1 MAGEELE
8 ARIEV
13 ALGPGGRLAAAIPG
27 FVHRPQQHEMALAVA
42 RAIEEK
48 AVLLAEAGT
57 GTGKTFAYLLPALLS
72 GRKVIVSTGTKTL
85 QDQLFHRDLPR
96 LKAALKIPVRTALL
110 KGRQN
115 YVCHYHLERNLAH
128 GRFTTAEDAALL
140 RLIARFAQ
148 HTVSG
153 DKAECADVPEA
164 SFVWTFATSS
174 RDNCLGQDCPHWQEC
189 FLMKARRAAQEA
201 ECVVVNHHLFFSDLV
216 LRDEGVGGLLP
227 EADLVV
233 FDEAHQLPELAAV
246 FFGESLASTQCFELV
261 RDARVEALVA
271 APDFRPLRE
280 AIDAFDKAVKDL
292 RLSLPAETLRW
303 PRQQALEQAAGFES
317 ALQTLTASAAALR
330 EALASQQERSEDL
343 QRLAAR
349 AEALERLLAQWGEGE
364 ERFVHW
370 VEAVGTRLAL
380 HRTPIEAGPAF
391 SRLIGGGERA
401 WVMTSATLAVAGSF
415 AHFRRDLGLFE
426 EEFPVREGIW
436 SSPFDYRQRALLLV
450 PREIPEPGSPQHLPM
465 VESLSERLIRA
476 AEGRAFVLCTSLK
489 AMQRLGEGL
498 RSRLGD
504 DYTVLMQGEGARHA
518 LLERFRATPRAVLV
532 GSQSFWEGVDVAGE
546 ALSLVI
552 IDKLPF
558 APPDDPVLA
567 ARIERLRKAGQS
579 PFALLQLPRATIQLK
594 QGAGRLI
601 RSESDRGVLCI
612 CDPRMVT
619 RGYGKILWSSLP
631 PMRRTREVRRAEDF
645 LGTIAKMTARADAAS
660 NQGAD
665 APTEDIGSR
674 GET

>member
-1 MAGEELE
+1 MDGETLE
-8 ARIEV
+8 ARIEEE
-13 ALGPGGRLAAAIPG
+13 LGPGGRLAAAIPG

-48 AVLLAEAGT
+48 GVLLAEAGT

-96 LKAALKIPVRTALL
+96 LKDALKIPVRTALL

-115 YVCHYHLERNLAH
+115 YVCLYHLERNLAH

-153 DKAECADVPEA
+153 DKAECVAVPEA

-261 RDARVEALVA
+261 RDARVEALVS

-292 RLSLPAETLRW
+292 RLSLPAETVRW

>member
-13 ALGPGGRLAAAIPG
+13 AHGPGGRLAAAIPG

-96 LKAALKIPVRTALL
+96 LKDALKIPVRTALL

-115 YVCHYHLERNLAH
+115 YVCLYHLERNLAH

-140 RLIARFAQ
+140 RRIARFAQ
-148 HTVSG
+148 HTTSG

-261 RDARVEALVA
+261 RDARVEALVS

-292 RLSLPAETLRW
+292 RLSLPAETVRW

-415 AHFRRDLGLFE
+415 AHFRRDLGLFDE
-426 EEFPVREGIW
+426 ELPVQEGIW
-436 SSPFDYRQRALLLV
+436 ASPFDYRRQALLLV
-450 PREIPEPGSPQHLPM
+450 PQGMPEPG
-465 VESLSERLIRA
+465 
-476 AEGRAFVLCTSLK
+476 
-489 AMQRLGEGL
+489 
-498 RSRLGD
+498 
-504 DYTVLMQGEGARHA
+504 
-518 LLERFRATPRAVLV
+518 
-532 GSQSFWEGVDVAGE
+532 
-546 ALSLVI
+546 
-552 IDKLPF
+552 
-558 APPDDPVLA
+558 
-567 ARIERLRKAGQS
+567 
-579 PFALLQLPRATIQLK
+579 
-594 QGAGRLI
+594 
-601 RSESDRGVLCI
+601 
-612 CDPRMVT
+612 
-619 RGYGKILWSSLP
+619 
-631 PMRRTREVRRAEDF
+631 
-645 LGTIAKMTARADAAS
+645 
-660 NQGAD
+660 
-665 APTEDIGSR
+665 
-674 GET
+674 

>member
-1 MAGEELE
+1 MDGETLE
-8 ARIEV
+8 ARIEEE
-13 ALGPGGRLAAAIPG
+13 LGPGGRLAAAIPG

-42 RAIEEK
+42 RTIEEK
-48 AVLLAEAGT
+48 GVLLAEAGT

-96 LKAALKIPVRTALL
+96 LKAALKMPVRTALL

-153 DKAECADVPEA
+153 DKAECPEVPEDA
-164 SFVWTFATSS
+164 FAWVFATSS

-246 FFGESLASTQCFELV
+246 FFGESLESTQCFELV

-303 PRQQALEQAAGFES
+303 PRQQALAQAAGFES
-317 ALQTLTASAAALR
+317 ALQTLTASAATLR
-330 EALASQQERSEDL
+330 EALTSQQERSENL
-343 QRLAAR
+343 PRLAAR
-349 AEALERLLAQWGEGE
+349 AEALERLLTQWSEGE

-370 VEAVGTRLAL
+370 VEAVGTRFTL

-391 SRLIGGGERA
+391 SRLLAGGERA

-415 AHFRRDLGLFE
+415 AHFRRDLGLFDE
-426 EEFPVREGIW
+426 ELPVREGIW
-436 SSPFDYRQRALLLV
+436 ASPFDYRRQALLLV
-450 PREIPEPGSPQHLPM
+450 PQGMPEPGSLQHLPE
-465 VESLSERLIRA
+465 VEALAERLIRA

-498 RSRLGD
+498 RARLGAE
-504 DYTVLMQGEGARHA
+504 YTVLVQGEGPRHA
-518 LLERFRATPRAVLV
+518 LLERFRTTPRAVLV

-567 ARIERLRKAGQS
+567 ARMARLEAQGQS

-601 RSESDRGVLCI
+601 RSERDRGVLCI
-612 CDPRMVT
+612 CDPRMAT

-631 PMRRTREVRRAEDF
+631 PMARSREVARAEAF
-645 LGTIAKMTARADAAS
+645 LATLAREARGAS
-660 NQGAD
+660 SSPPASAESEEQ
-665 APTEDIGSR
+665 
-674 GET
+674 

>member
-1 MAGEELE
+1 MDGETLA
-8 ARIEV
+8 ARIEEE
-13 ALGPGGRLAAAIPG
+13 LGPGGRLAAAIPG

-96 LKAALKIPVRTALL
+96 LKEALKIPVRTALL

-128 GRFTTAEDAALL
+128 GRFATAEDAALF

-148 HTVSG
+148 HTASG
-153 DKAECADVPEA
+153 DKAECSEVPEDA
-164 SFVWTFATSS
+164 FAWTFATSS

-227 EADLVV
+227 DADLVV

-246 FFGESLASTQCFELV
+246 FFGESLASSQCFELV

-303 PRQQALEQAAGFES
+303 PRQQALEQAAGFAS
-317 ALQTLTASAAALR
+317 ALQTLSASAAALR
-330 EALASQQERSEDL
+330 EALASQQERSENL
-343 QRLAAR
+343 PRLATR
-349 AEALERLLAQWGEGE
+349 AEALEHLLAQWGEGE

-370 VEAVGTRLAL
+370 VEAVGTRFTL

-391 SRLIGGGERA
+391 SRLLAGGERA

-415 AHFRRDLGLFE
+415 AHFRRDLGLFDE
-426 EEFPVREGIW
+426 ELPVQEGIW
-436 SSPFDYRQRALLLV
+436 ASPFDYRRQALLLV
-450 PREIPEPGSPQHLPM
+450 PQGMPEPGSPQHLPA
-465 VESLSERLIRA
+465 VEEVAERLIRA

-498 RSRLGD
+498 RARLGAG
-504 DYTVLMQGEGARHA
+504 YTVLVQGEGSRHA
-518 LLERFRATPRAVLV
+518 LLERFRTTPHAVLV

-567 ARIERLRKAGQS
+567 ARMARLAAQGES

-601 RSESDRGVLCI
+601 RSERDRGVLCI
-612 CDPRMVT
+612 CDPRMAT

-631 PMRRTREVRRAEDF
+631 PMARLREVARAETF
-645 LGTIAKMTARADAAS
+645 LAALAREAGGGSAPPLDAA
-660 NQGAD
+660 G
-665 APTEDIGSR
+665 
-674 GET
+674 GETQ

>member
-1 MAGEELE
+1 MDGETLE
-8 ARIEV
+8 ARIEEE
-13 ALGPGGRLAAAIPG
+13 LGPGGRLAAAIPG

-48 AVLLAEAGT
+48 GVLLAEAGT

-115 YVCHYHLERNLAH
+115 YVCLYHLERNLAH

-153 DKAECADVPEA
+153 DKAECAAVPEA

-227 EADLVV
+227 EVDLVV

-246 FFGESLASTQCFELV
+246 FFGESLSSAQCFELV

-271 APDFRPLRE
+271 APDFRPLRD

-317 ALQTLTASAAALR
+317 ALQTLTASAGVLR

-343 QRLAAR
+343 QRLVTR
-349 AEALERLLAQWGEGE
+349 AEAVERLLAQWGEEGAC
-364 ERFVHW
+364 FVRW
-370 VEAVGTRLAL
+370 VEAVGTRFTL

-391 SRLIGGGERA
+391 SRLLSAGKRA

-415 AHFRRDLGLFE
+415 AHFRRDLGLFDE
-426 EEFPVREGIW
+426 ELPVREGIW
-436 SSPFDYRQRALLLV
+436 ASPFDYRRQALLLV
-450 PREIPEPGSPQHLPM
+450 PHGMPEPGSPQHLPA
-465 VESLSERLIRA
+465 VEELAERLIRA

-498 RSRLGD
+498 RARLGAE
-504 DYTVLMQGEGARHA
+504 YTVLVQGEGPRHA
-518 LLERFRATPRAVLV
+518 LLERFRTTPRAVLV

-546 ALSLVI
+546 ALSLVV

-567 ARIERLRKAGQS
+567 ARMERLRKEGQS
-579 PFALLQLPRATIQLK
+579 PFALLQLPQATIQLK

-619 RGYGKILWSSLP
+619 RVYGKILWSSLP
-631 PMRRTREVRRAEDF
+631 PMRRTRDVRRAEEF
-645 LGTIAKMTARADAAS
+645 LGTIATTAAQENAAS
-660 NQGAD
+660 SQGAD
-665 APTEDIGSR
+665 APSEDIGSR

>member
-1 MAGEELE
+1 MDGETLE
-8 ARIEV
+8 ARIEEE
-13 ALGPGGRLAAAIPG
+13 LGPGGRLAAAIPG

-42 RAIEEK
+42 RTIEEK
-48 AVLLAEAGT
+48 GVLLAEAGT

-153 DKAECADVPEA
+153 DKAECPEVPEDA
-164 SFVWTFATSS
+164 FAWVFATSS

-303 PRQQALEQAAGFES
+303 PRQQALAQAAGFES
-317 ALQTLTASAAALR
+317 ALQTLTASAATLR
-330 EALASQQERSEDL
+330 EALTSQQERSENL
-343 QRLAAR
+343 PRLAAR
-349 AEALERLLAQWGEGE
+349 AEALERLLTQWSEGE

-370 VEAVGTRLAL
+370 VEAVGTRFTL

-391 SRLIGGGERA
+391 SRLLAGGERA

-415 AHFRRDLGLFE
+415 AHFRRDLGLFDE
-426 EEFPVREGIW
+426 ELPVREGIW
-436 SSPFDYRQRALLLV
+436 ASPFDYRRQALLLV
-450 PREIPEPGSPQHLPM
+450 PQGMPEPGSLQHLPE
-465 VESLSERLIRA
+465 VEALAERLIRA

-498 RSRLGD
+498 RARLGAAE
-504 DYTVLMQGEGARHA
+504 YTVLVQGEGPRHA
-518 LLERFRATPRAVLV
+518 LLERFRTTPRAVLV

-567 ARIERLRKAGQS
+567 ARMARLEAQGES

-601 RSESDRGVLCI
+601 RSERDRGVLCI
-612 CDPRMVT
+612 CDPRMAT

-631 PMRRTREVRRAEDF
+631 PMARSREVARAESF
-645 LGTIAKMTARADAAS
+645 LATLAREA
-660 NQGAD
+660 
-665 APTEDIGSR
+665 R
-674 GET
+674 GESPSPQSPQEGGAQ

>member
-1 MAGEELE
+1 MDGETLE
-8 ARIEV
+8 ARIEEE
-13 ALGPGGRLAAAIPG
+13 LGPGGRLAAAIPG

-42 RAIEEK
+42 RTIEEK
-48 AVLLAEAGT
+48 GVLLAEAGT

-96 LKAALKIPVRTALL
+96 LKAALKMPVHTALL

-153 DKAECADVPEA
+153 DKAECPEVPEDA
-164 SFVWTFATSS
+164 FAWGFATSS

-303 PRQQALEQAAGFES
+303 PRQQALAQAAGFES
-317 ALQTLTASAAALR
+317 ALQTLTASAATLR
-330 EALASQQERSEDL
+330 EALTSQQERSENL
-343 QRLAAR
+343 PRLAAR
-349 AEALERLLAQWGEGE
+349 AEALERLLTQWSEGE

-370 VEAVGTRLAL
+370 VEAVGTRFTL

-391 SRLIGGGERA
+391 SRLLAGGERA

-415 AHFRRDLGLFE
+415 AHFRRDLGLFDE
-426 EEFPVREGIW
+426 ELPVREGIW
-436 SSPFDYRQRALLLV
+436 ASPFDYRRQALLLV
-450 PREIPEPGSPQHLPM
+450 PQGMPEPGSLQHLPE
-465 VESLSERLIRA
+465 VEALAERLIRA

-498 RSRLGD
+498 RARLGAAE
-504 DYTVLMQGEGARHA
+504 YTVLVQGEGPRHA
-518 LLERFRATPRAVLV
+518 LLERFRTTPRAVLV

-567 ARIERLRKAGQS
+567 ARMARLEAQGQS

-601 RSESDRGVLCI
+601 RSERDRGVLCI
-612 CDPRMVT
+612 CDPRMAT

-631 PMRRTREVRRAEDF
+631 PMARSREVARAEAF
-645 LGTIAKMTARADAAS
+645 LATLAREARGAS
-660 NQGAD
+660 SSPPASAESEEQ
-665 APTEDIGSR
+665 
-674 GET
+674 

>member
-1 MAGEELE
+1 MDGETLE
-8 ARIEV
+8 ARIEEE
-13 ALGPGGRLAAAIPG
+13 LGPGGRLAAAIPG

-42 RAIEEK
+42 RTIEEK
-48 AVLLAEAGT
+48 GVLLAEAGT

-96 LKAALKIPVRTALL
+96 LKAALKMPVRTALL

-153 DKAECADVPEA
+153 DKAECPEVPEDA
-164 SFVWTFATSS
+164 FAWVFATSS

-303 PRQQALEQAAGFES
+303 PRQQALAQAAGFES
-317 ALQTLTASAAALR
+317 ALQTLTASAATLR
-330 EALASQQERSEDL
+330 EALTSQQERSENL
-343 QRLAAR
+343 PRLAAR
-349 AEALERLLAQWGEGE
+349 AEALERLLTQWSEGE

-370 VEAVGTRLAL
+370 VEAVGTRFTL

-391 SRLIGGGERA
+391 SRLLAGGERA

-415 AHFRRDLGLFE
+415 AHFRRDLGLFDE
-426 EEFPVREGIW
+426 ELPVREGIW
-436 SSPFDYRQRALLLV
+436 ASPFDYRRQALLLV
-450 PREIPEPGSPQHLPM
+450 PQGMPEPGSLQHLPE
-465 VESLSERLIRA
+465 VEALAERLIRA

-498 RSRLGD
+498 RARLGAE
-504 DYTVLMQGEGARHA
+504 YTVLVQGEGPRHA
-518 LLERFRATPRAVLV
+518 LLERFRTTPRAVLV

-567 ARIERLRKAGQS
+567 ARMARLEAQGQS

-601 RSESDRGVLCI
+601 RSERDRGVLCI
-612 CDPRMVT
+612 CDPRMAT

-631 PMRRTREVRRAEDF
+631 PMARSREVARAEAF
-645 LGTIAKMTARADAAS
+645 LATLAREARGAS
-660 NQGAD
+660 SSPPASAESEEQ
-665 APTEDIGSR
+665 
-674 GET
+674 

>member
-1 MAGEELE
+1 MDGKTLE
-8 ARIEV
+8 ARIEEE
-13 ALGPGGRLAAAIPG
+13 LGPGGRLAAAIPG
-27 FVHRPQQHEMALAVA
+27 FVHRPQQREMALAVA

-57 GTGKTFAYLLPALLS
+57 GTGKTFAYLLPALLC

-96 LKAALKIPVRTALL
+96 LKEALKIPVRTALL

-148 HTVSG
+148 YSASG
-153 DKAECADVPEA
+153 DKAECPEVPEDA
-164 SFVWTFATSS
+164 FVWAFATSS

-216 LRDEGVGGLLP
+216 LRDEGVSGLLP
-227 EADLVV
+227 DADLVV

-246 FFGESLASTQCFELV
+246 FFGESLASSQCFELV

-303 PRQQALEQAAGFES
+303 PRQQAVTQAAGFAS
-317 ALQTLTASAAALR
+317 VLQTLTASAAALR
-330 EALASQQERSEDL
+330 EALTSQQERSENL
-343 QRLAAR
+343 PRLAAR
-349 AEALERLLAQWGEGE
+349 AEALERLLAQWGEEE
-364 ERFVHW
+364 ERFVPW
-370 VEAVGTRLAL
+370 VEAVGTRFSL

-391 SRLIGGGERA
+391 SRLLAGGERA

-415 AHFRRDLGLFE
+415 AHFRRDLGLIGE
-426 EEFPVREGIW
+426 ELPVREGIW
-436 SSPFDYRQRALLLV
+436 ASPFDYRRQALLLV
-450 PREIPEPGSPQHLPM
+450 PQGMPEPGSPQHLPA
-465 VESLSERLIRA
+465 VEDVAERLIRA

-498 RSRLGD
+498 RARLGAE
-504 DYTVLMQGEGARHA
+504 YTVLVQGEGSRHA
-518 LLERFRATPRAVLV
+518 LLERFRTTPRAVLV

-567 ARIERLRKAGQS
+567 ARMARLEAQGES

-601 RSESDRGVLCI
+601 RSERDRGVLCI
-612 CDPRMVT
+612 CDPRMAT

-631 PMRRTREVRRAEDF
+631 PMARLREVARAESF
-645 LGTIAKMTARADAAS
+645 LAALVREAGGES
-660 NQGAD
+660 SVPAEPAG
-665 APTEDIGSR
+665 
-674 GET
+674 GETQ

>member
-96 LKAALKIPVRTALL
+96 LKDALKIPVRTALL

-115 YVCHYHLERNLAH
+115 YVCLYHLERNLAH

-140 RLIARFAQ
+140 RRIARFAQ
-148 HTVSG
+148 HTTSG

-261 RDARVEALVA
+261 RDARVEALVS

-292 RLSLPAETLRW
+292 RLSLPAETVRW

-665 APTEDIGSR
+665 APSEDIGSR

>member
-96 LKAALKIPVRTALL
+96 LKDALKIPVRTALL

-115 YVCHYHLERNLAH
+115 YVCLYHLERNLAH

-140 RLIARFAQ
+140 RRIARFAQ
-148 HTVSG
+148 HTTSG

-261 RDARVEALVA
+261 RDARVEALVS

-292 RLSLPAETLRW
+292 RLSLPAETVRW

>member
-96 LKAALKIPVRTALL
+96 LKDALKIPVRTALL

-115 YVCHYHLERNLAH
+115 YVCLYHLERNLAH

-140 RLIARFAQ
+140 RRIARFAQ
-148 HTVSG
+148 HTTSG

-292 RLSLPAETLRW
+292 RLSLPAETVRW

>member
-1 MAGEELE
+1 MDGETLE
-8 ARIEV
+8 ARIEEE
-13 ALGPGGRLAAAIPG
+13 LGPGGRLAAAIPG

-42 RAIEEK
+42 RTIEEK
-48 AVLLAEAGT
+48 GVLLAEAGT

-153 DKAECADVPEA
+153 DKAECPEVPEDA
-164 SFVWTFATSS
+164 FAWVFATSS

-303 PRQQALEQAAGFES
+303 PRQQALAQAAGFES
-317 ALQTLTASAAALR
+317 ALQTLTASAATLR
-330 EALASQQERSEDL
+330 EALTSQQERSENL
-343 QRLAAR
+343 PRLAAR
-349 AEALERLLAQWGEGE
+349 AEALERLLTQWSEGE

-370 VEAVGTRLAL
+370 VEAVGTRFTL

-391 SRLIGGGERA
+391 SRLLAGGERA

-415 AHFRRDLGLFE
+415 AHFRRDLGLFDE
-426 EEFPVREGIW
+426 ELPVREGIW
-436 SSPFDYRQRALLLV
+436 ASPFDYRRQALLLV
-450 PREIPEPGSPQHLPM
+450 PQGMPEPGSLQHLPE
-465 VESLSERLIRA
+465 VEALAERLIRA

-498 RSRLGD
+498 RARLGAAE
-504 DYTVLMQGEGARHA
+504 YTVLVQGEGPRHA
-518 LLERFRATPRAVLV
+518 LLERFRTTPRAVLV

-567 ARIERLRKAGQS
+567 ARMARLEAQGQS

-601 RSESDRGVLCI
+601 RSERDRGVLCI
-612 CDPRMVT
+612 CDPRMAT

-631 PMRRTREVRRAEDF
+631 PMARSREVARAEAF
-645 LGTIAKMTARADAAS
+645 LATLAREARGAS
-660 NQGAD
+660 SSPPASAESEEQ
-665 APTEDIGSR
+665 
-674 GET
+674 

>member
-1 MAGEELE
+1 MDGETLA
-8 ARIEV
+8 ARIEEE
-13 ALGPGGRLAAAIPG
+13 LGPGGRLAAAIPG

-96 LKAALKIPVRTALL
+96 LKEALKIPVRTALL

-128 GRFTTAEDAALL
+128 GRFATAEDAALL

-148 HTVSG
+148 HTASG
-153 DKAECADVPEA
+153 DKAECSEVPEDA
-164 SFVWTFATSS
+164 FAWTFATSS

-227 EADLVV
+227 DADLVV

-246 FFGESLASTQCFELV
+246 FFGESLASSQCFELV

-292 RLSLPAETLRW
+292 RLSLPAETVRW
-303 PRQQALEQAAGFES
+303 PRQQALEQAAGFAS
-317 ALQTLTASAAALR
+317 ALQTLSASAAALR
-330 EALASQQERSEDL
+330 EALASQQERSENL
-343 QRLAAR
+343 PRLATR
-349 AEALERLLAQWGEGE
+349 AEALEHLLAQWGEGE

-370 VEAVGTRLAL
+370 VEAVGTRFTL

-391 SRLIGGGERA
+391 SRLLAGGERA

-415 AHFRRDLGLFE
+415 AHFRRDLGLFDE
-426 EEFPVREGIW
+426 ELPVQEGIW
-436 SSPFDYRQRALLLV
+436 ASPFDYRRQALLLV
-450 PREIPEPGSPQHLPM
+450 PQGMPEPGSPQHLPA
-465 VESLSERLIRA
+465 VEEVAERLIRA

-498 RSRLGD
+498 RARLGAG
-504 DYTVLMQGEGARHA
+504 YTVLVQGEGSRHA
-518 LLERFRATPRAVLV
+518 LLERFRTTPHAVLV

-567 ARIERLRKAGQS
+567 ARMARLAAQGES

-601 RSESDRGVLCI
+601 RSERDRGVLCI
-612 CDPRMVT
+612 CDPRMAT

-631 PMRRTREVRRAEDF
+631 PMARLREVARAETF
-645 LGTIAKMTARADAAS
+645 LAALAREAGGGSAPPLDAA
-660 NQGAD
+660 G
-665 APTEDIGSR
+665 
-674 GET
+674 GETQ

>member
-1 MAGEELE
+1 
-8 ARIEV
+8 
-13 ALGPGGRLAAAIPG
+13 
-27 FVHRPQQHEMALAVA
+27 
-42 RAIEEK
+42 
-48 AVLLAEAGT
+48 
-57 GTGKTFAYLLPALLS
+57 
-72 GRKVIVSTGTKTL
+72 
-85 QDQLFHRDLPR
+85 
-96 LKAALKIPVRTALL
+96 
-110 KGRQN
+110 
-115 YVCHYHLERNLAH
+115 
-128 GRFTTAEDAALL
+128 
-140 RLIARFAQ
+140 
-148 HTVSG
+148 
-153 DKAECADVPEA
+153 
-164 SFVWTFATSS
+164 
-174 RDNCLGQDCPHWQEC
+174 
-189 FLMKARRAAQEA
+189 MKARRAAQEA

-227 EADLVV
+227 DADLVV

-246 FFGESLASTQCFELV
+246 FFGESLASSQCFELV

-303 PRQQALEQAAGFES
+303 PRQQALEQAAGFAS
-317 ALQTLTASAAALR
+317 ALQTLSVSAAALR
-330 EALASQQERSEDL
+330 EALASQQERSENL
-343 QRLAAR
+343 PRLATR
-349 AEALERLLAQWGEGE
+349 AEALEHLLAQWGEGE

-370 VEAVGTRLAL
+370 VEAVGTRFTL

-391 SRLIGGGERA
+391 SRLLAGGERA

-415 AHFRRDLGLFE
+415 AHFRRDLGLFDE
-426 EEFPVREGIW
+426 ELPVQEGIW
-436 SSPFDYRQRALLLV
+436 ASPFDYRRQALLLV
-450 PREIPEPGSPQHLPM
+450 PQGMPEPGSPQHLPA
-465 VESLSERLIRA
+465 VEEVAERLIRA

-498 RSRLGD
+498 RARLGAG
-504 DYTVLMQGEGARHA
+504 YTVLVQGEGSRHA
-518 LLERFRATPRAVLV
+518 LLERFRTTPHAVLV

-567 ARIERLRKAGQS
+567 ARMARLAAQGES

-601 RSESDRGVLCI
+601 RSERDRGVLCI
-612 CDPRMVT
+612 CDPRMAT

-631 PMRRTREVRRAEDF
+631 PMARLREVARAETF
-645 LGTIAKMTARADAAS
+645 LAALAREAGGGSAPPLDAA
-660 NQGAD
+660 G
-665 APTEDIGSR
+665 
-674 GET
+674 GETQ